1 MVKPLISIIIAG
13 ASVMSCHTPMLAQSL
28 NNKIEGIWQLTNPS
42 RSSESSA
49 SPFVA
54 TWKIYYPDGTFKT
67 FNWKSQN
74 HSAVISYSGTYKVVN
89 DSTVSE
95 KVAAS
100 TKGEGSFSNT
110 INFKFI
116 GKTLMNTTHHAS
128 QKEGTWQEL
137 WKKVTMDEDADVLP
151 YLQSGNKDNTSS
163 RDINNVFTKV
173 DQMPVYKY
181 GNERDMMQ
189 FIAKNIKYPKMAVE
203 NGLQG
208 MTIVRFVVNE
218 KGNTENFQIL
228 RSSYDIL
235 DKEAIRVIKLLKFNP
250 GTNNGKKV
258 KVYYTL
264 PVSFK
269 MK

>member
-42 RSSESSA
+42 RSSESNA

-95 KVAAS
+95 NVAAS

-163 RDINNVFTKV
+163 RDINNVFFIADK
-173 DQMPVYKY
+173 MPTYKN
-181 GNERDMMQ
+181 GSESDMMQ
-189 FIAKNIKYPKMAVE
+189 FIAKNVKYPVKAME
-203 NGLQG
+203 QGLQG
-208 MTIVRFVVNE
+208 MTMVRFVVNE
-218 KGNTENFQIL
+218 NGDPENFQIL
-228 RSSYDIL
+228 HSSYEIL
-235 DKEAIRVIKLLKFNP
+235 DKEAIRVVKLLKFNP

-258 KVYYTL
+258 KVYYTI
-264 PVSFK
+264 PVSFR